1 MVNLLIHG
9 DFFFFLHNNFYFG
22 STLFIYLIKIYHSY
36 LRRNEANGNEEEA
49 SNFVIEAH
57 HASIENMS
65 FYGQAARQFYINQR
79 SASAEDRLDT
89 NTQSITSTQ
98 EINEND
104 FKEAPISVSFSV
116 IFLYITNLCLVRNFT
131 HAK

>member
-1 MVNLLIHG
+1 ML
-9 DFFFFLHNNFYFG
+9 
-22 STLFIYLIKIYHSY
+22 ST
-36 LRRNEANGNEEEA
+36 RNEANGNEDEA

-65 FYGQAARQFYINQR
+65 FYGQAARNFYINQR

-98 EINEND
+98 EMNEND
-104 FKEAPISVSFSV
+104 FKEAPISVSFSGI
-116 IFLYITNLCLVRNFT
+116 IFYIANYSLSTQLYLC
-131 HAK
+131 